1 MPDNVKPADC
11 IITEDDAFIA
21 RALEDA
27 STGPLL
33 MSLIHLTG
41 DTDLLNGGITPRP
54 VVLGRLDDA
63 FSEEDRRLIRAR
75 ALRAIADYRDGGC
88 NAPPAPSV
96 DTIHRMMNLITGS
109 EVSSEYLPMLL
120 EDMALDGVD
129 RGACRW
135 SGDKAPERARAFH
148 SLIIGAGMSGIAA
161 AIRLSEAGVPYTI
174 VEKNGEAGGT
184 WYENSYPGCRVD
196 SWNHFYSYS
205 FEPNHDWLEYY
216 SRRDELFA
224 YFNRCIDKYR
234 IRDRIRFSTE
244 VVEAAYD
251 SDRQVWRVL
260 TRQAGFERRMETQV
274 LISAVGQLNRPKM
287 PNIKGRER
295 FAGAAFHSAVW
306 ENQHELKGRR
316 VAVIGTGASAF
327 QLIPEV
333 AAIAG
338 KLTVFQ
344 RAAGWM
350 IPNPDYHRAVPSGKK
365 WVLKHVPY
373 YARWYRFL
381 LFWCA
386 TDGLLPALK
395 IDPTWPH
402 PERSVNALNEQMRVA
417 WSAAMRDQVCNRPDL
432 VEKVVPKYPPWGK
445 RMLQDNG
452 HYLAA
457 YLRDNVE
464 LVTERI
470 AEIDAEGIIDESGR
484 HHPLDAIIYATGFH
498 ANQFLW
504 PMRIVGKNGAVLS
517 DVWGDEPRAY
527 LGITIPAFPNFFCL
541 YGPGTNLGHAGSIIF
556 HAECQ
561 VRYVMD
567 VIKTLIEGGHTSM
580 DCKAQV
586 YSDYVERLRNEL
598 ASLVWS
604 HPAVNSWYKNERGV
618 VVNTSPWRLVDYWSW
633 TRRAKLEDYRVA

>member
-1 MPDNVKPADC
+1 V
-11 IITEDDAFIA
+11 
-21 RALEDA
+21 
-27 STGPLL
+27 S
-33 MSLIHLTG
+33 
-41 DTDLLNGGITPRP
+41 
-54 VVLGRLDDA
+54 LGRFDEA
-63 FSEEDRRLIRAR
+63 FSEADQRLIRAR
-75 ALRAIADYRDGGC
+75 SLRALADYRDGGC
-88 NAPPAPSV
+88 KIPSAPSV
-96 DTIHRMMNLITGS
+96 DAIHRMMNLLTGS

-120 EDMALDGVD
+120 EDMALDGAD
-129 RGACRW
+129 SGAFRW
-135 SGDKAPERARAFH
+135 SAGRAPERAQAFH
-148 SLIIGAGMSGIAA
+148 TLIIGAGMSGIAA
-161 AIRLSEAGVPYTI
+161 AIRLSEAGLPYTVI
-174 VEKNGEAGGT
+174 EKNTEAGGT

-205 FEPNHDWLEYY
+205 FEPNHDWSEYY
-216 SRRDELFA
+216 SRRDELFD
-224 YFNRCIDKYR
+224 YFNHCIDKYE
-234 IRDRIRFSTE
+234 IRDRIMFSTE
-244 VVEAAYD
+244 VIEAAYD
-251 SDRQVWRVL
+251 STRQVWRVQ
-260 TRQAGFERRMETQV
+260 TRQAGGLENHMEAQV
-274 LISAVGQLNRPKM
+274 LISAVGQLNRPKI

-295 FAGAAFHSAVW
+295 FAGTAFHSAVW
-306 ENQHELKGRR
+306 EDHHAFEGRR

-327 QLIPEV
+327 QLIPEL

-381 LFWCA
+381 LFWSA
-386 TDGLLPALK
+386 TDGLLPALR
-395 IDPTWPH
+395 IDPTWPY
-402 PERSVNALNEQMRVA
+402 PARSVNALNEQMRLA
-417 WSAAMRDQVCNRPDL
+417 WSGAMRSQLAQRPDL
-432 VEKVVPKYPPWGK
+432 VDKVVPKYPPWGK

-464 LVTERI
+464 LVTEPI
-470 AEIDAEGIIDESGR
+470 AEIDSTGIIDETGR

-504 PMRIVGKNGAVLS
+504 PMRIIGKGGVVLS

-527 LGITIPAFPNFFCL
+527 LGITIPEFPNLFCL

-561 VRYVMD
+561 VRYIMD
-567 VIKTLIEGGHTSM
+567 AIKALVEGGHSSM
-580 DCKAQV
+580 DCKPQV
-586 YSDYVERLRNEL
+586 YSDYVERLRKEL
-598 ASLVWS
+598 AGLVWS

-618 VVNTSPWRLVDYWSW
+618 VVNTSPWRLVDYWNW
-633 TRRAKLEDYRVA
+633 TRRARLEDYHVA